1 MLMLLQLKM
10 FISWNKNDF
19 LKKLLSTSMEFP
31 LKMKNTITTWSS
43 NPTPRLYQE
52 KTRSLIWKYECT
64 PVFIAAL
71 FTVVKTWKQVK
82 CTLADEWIKIEYY
95 SVIKKNGIMP
105 SAAASVD
112 ADIVALSE
120 VSQTEKDKYHRMSLI
135 LWNL

>member
-1 MLMLLQLKM
+1 
-10 FISWNKNDF
+10 
-19 LKKLLSTSMEFP
+19 MEFP

-112 ADIVALSE
+112 ADIVALS
-120 VSQTEKDKYHRMSLI
+120 
-135 LWNL
+135 